1 MDIDG
6 VTLDLP
12 GTADQPRKGRRKASQ
27 KTAEG
32 IAHKRK
38 MRRPTVATL
47 DISGIRDGVVV
58 LAINDVLTKNDR
70 HVRTSRGTC
79 ESVLSKAYKL
89 AVARAA
95 HARGFT
101 EAIKVPA
108 ISSGPNKRK
117 ASTVYGVK
125 TIQSG
130 LWSLEVLSVWPTER
144 HLDPAVCG
152 LANGDSDSP
161 LAMVRDAMQRA
172 GIIDDDMRIVRNA
185 TDAIYEKDE
194 RRTVARL
201 VRLDGNMKDA
211 RRVAIAS
218 LLAAEKQATSSATC

>member
-1 MDIDG
+1 MDA
-6 VTLDLP
+6 VALDLP
-12 GTADQPRKGRRKASQ
+12 GTVDAPRTGRRKVSP
-27 KTAEG
+27 KSAEG

-47 DISGIRDGVVV
+47 DISGLRDGVVV

-79 ESVLSKAYKL
+79 ESALSKAYKAAVLKAAL
-89 AVARAA
+89 AVGYKAPIKIP
-95 HARGFT
+95 ARG
-101 EAIKVPA
+101 
-108 ISSGPNKRK
+108 KRK
-117 ASTVYGVK
+117 ASVIFGEQTA
-125 TIQSG
+125 QSG

-144 HLDPAVCG
+144 HLDPAVQ

-161 LAMVRDAMQRA
+161 LAMVRDALQRA
-172 GIIDDDMRIVRNA
+172 GVIDDDMRIVRNM

-201 VRLDGNMKDA
+201 VRLRGADEAQRQGT
-211 RRVAIAS
+211 IAS
-218 LLAAEKQATSSATC
+218 LLAAERQAASAVAC

>member
-1 MDIDG
+1 MDA
-6 VTLDLP
+6 VALDLP
-12 GTADQPRKGRRKASQ
+12 GTVDPKPRRKVKP

-47 DISGIRDGVVV
+47 DISGLGAGVIV

-79 ESVLSKAYKL
+79 ESSLSKAYKAAVLKAAL
-89 AVARAA
+89 AVGYKAPIKIP
-95 HARGFT
+95 ARG
-101 EAIKVPA
+101 
-108 ISSGPNKRK
+108 RHK
-117 ASTVYGVK
+117 ATTIYGEQ
-125 TIQSG
+125 TAQSG

-144 HLDPAVCG
+144 HLDPAISG

-161 LAMVRDAMQRA
+161 LAMVRDAMQKA
-172 GIIDDDMRIVRNA
+172 GIIDDDMRIVVN
-185 TDAIYEKDE
+185 TCTAIYEKDE

-201 VRLDGNMKDA
+201 VRLRSTEEAM
-211 RRVAIAS
+211 RQETISS
-218 LLAAEKQATSSATC
+218 LLAAEKQATSAAAC